1 MKALTEQDGETF
13 PTGAN
18 ADGLAN
24 FNSRNVLENVPRGF
38 YSVYAYMGHICIFLL
53 SLNKVL

>member
-1 MKALTEQDGETF
+1 MKALTERGGEDF

-24 FNSRNVLENVPRGF
+24 FNSRNVLEKVPRGF
-38 YSVYAYMGHICIFLL
+38 YSVCAYMGHIYIFLL
-53 SLNKVL
+53 NLNKAI